1 MTPEWGPTVVSIATG
16 IFIAGA
22 WWSTSRDHGRRIQNL
37 EDKTEDLSTRMTA
50 SEAWFKGYDA
60 GKSK

>member
-1 MTPEWGPTVVSIATG
+1 MNPAWGPTLVSVATA

-22 WWSTSRDHGRRIQNL
+22 WWSTSKDHGRRIDTL
-37 EDKTEDLSTRMTA
+37 EVKTDDLSNRMTA